1 MALIIEGGLNLP
13 LPKMVPIRQKFSAA
27 EVKDIP
33 GEIERLFQRDAKMKT
48 IKRGSRIAVTG
59 GSRGIHAIDKTILA
73 VIRELKR
80 LGADPFVVPAMG
92 SHGGA
97 TAEGQRKV
105 LAGYGIT
112 EETMGAPVRS
122 SMEVE
127 EIGKLE
133 NGVPVYLDKE
143 ALHSDGIVI
152 VNRIK
157 PHTAFKAEYESG
169 LIKMLAIGLG
179 KHKGA
184 TAFHS
189 CGMDM
194 FGELLPQLGK
204 VVLAK
209 APVLFGLAIIE
220 NAYDHAA
227 RFEIVWGENLVEREK
242 ALLVEGKSLMPKI
255 IPDNLDLLIVHEL
268 GKEISGSGMD
278 PNITG
283 RSSSPFFK
291 KPDALKVQRIVV
303 LNLTAATK
311 GNACGIGMADITTK
325 KVVDATDADYTNINA
340 ITSGVLAAA
349 RVPINLP
356 TDYEAIQVALKTCAR
371 VDHPKSRIVWIKNTL
386 SLEKI
391 FASESLLPEIRKN
404 SQLEVLGDPKPMSFD
419 EKGNLLLGDK
429 I

>member
-13 LPKMVPIRQKFSAA
+13 MPKMVPIRQKFSDT
-27 EVKDIP
+27 EIKDIST
-33 GEIERLFQRDAKMKT
+33 EINRLFQREAGMKK
-48 IKRGSRIAVTG
+48 IKKGSRIAVTV
-59 GSRGIHAIDKTILA
+59 GSRGIQAIDKITLA
-73 VIRELKR
+73 VVRGLKDF
-80 LGADPFVVPAMG
+80 GAEPFIVPAMG

-112 EETMGAPVRS
+112 EETMGVPVRS

-127 EIGKLE
+127 EIGRLE

-143 ALHSDGIVI
+143 ALKSDGIVI

-157 PHTAFKAEYESG
+157 PHTAFKADYESG

-194 FGELLPQLGK
+194 FGELLPQLGR
-204 VVLAK
+204 VVLGK

-220 NAYDHAA
+220 NAYDHPA
-227 RFEIVWGENLVEREK
+227 RFEIVWGADLIEREK
-242 ALLVEGKSLMPKI
+242 TLLAEAKSLMPKI

-311 GNACGIGMADITTK
+311 GNACGIGMADLTTK
-325 KVVDATDADYTNINA
+325 KVVDAMDRDYTYINA
-340 ITSGVLAAA
+340 ITSGVLATA
-349 RVPINLP
+349 RIPIHMP
-356 TDYEAIQVALKTCAR
+356 TDQEAIQLALKTCAR
-371 VDHPKSRIVWIKNTL
+371 VEHPQSRIIWIKNTL

-391 FASESLLPEIRKN
+391 FASETMLPEIKAN
-404 SQLEVLGDPKPMSFD
+404 PQLEVLGEPKAMQFD
-419 EKGNLLLGDK
+419 GKGNLLLL
-429 I
+429 